1 MEYLDHNC
9 IEGIRPETFQRQRP
23 YPWINIQN
31 SLAQEGFERLRTT
44 LPDVSLFERQVGI
57 KRAYGQ
63 GSHDR
68 YLLHSQPG
76 LSLPE
81 KGVRHR
87 FLSPPVPAR

>member
-1 MEYLDHNC
+1 MAYLNQKC
-9 IEGIRPETFQRQRP
+9 IEGIQPETFQMRRP

-31 SLAQEGFERLRTT
+31 TLTPEGFERLRGN

-68 YLLHSQPG
+68 YVLHYRPG
-76 LSLPE
+76 LPLAEP
-81 KGVRHR
+81 
-87 FLSPPVPAR
+87 